1 MVRRIGVVAVVL
13 ISLVLGGCGA
23 TKLVK
28 RWDDETYTGGPL
40 KKMIV
45 IGVFDHE
52 VTRAYFENEF
62 VTGMKNKDAV
72 QSFTLMPDLQDLESK
87 DAIIKMVKEAQA
99 DSILVVR
106 VVGKNEK
113 DYYIPGRVQ
122 WIPNVY
128 ANTYNYYGRAYRA
141 RYLPAFNQYEKTFT
155 LETRVYALSTEKLV
169 WAGRTSVMNPRSAEA
184 GIRSLAKNVTKDMRK
199 TGIME

>member
-1 MVRRIGVVAVVL
+1 MVRKIGVVAVVL
-13 ISLVLGGCGA
+13 VSLVLSGCGA

-40 KKMIV
+40 KKMVV

-62 VTGMKNKDAV
+62 VTGMKSKDAV
-72 QSFTLMPDLQDLESK
+72 QSFTLMRDLQGLESK
-87 DAIIKMVKEAQA
+87 DAIIKMVKDAHA

-106 VVGKNEK
+106 VVGKDEM
-113 DYYIPGRVQ
+113 DYYVPGRVQ

-128 ANTYNYYGRAYRA
+128 ANTYNYYSRAYRA
-141 RYLPAFNQYEKTFT
+141 RYLPAFNQYEEAFT
-155 LETRVYALSTEKLV
+155 LETRVYAVSTKKMV
-169 WAGRTSVMNPRSAEA
+169 WAGRTIVLNPRSAEA
-184 GIRSLAKNVTKDMRK
+184 GIRSLAKNVTRDMRK